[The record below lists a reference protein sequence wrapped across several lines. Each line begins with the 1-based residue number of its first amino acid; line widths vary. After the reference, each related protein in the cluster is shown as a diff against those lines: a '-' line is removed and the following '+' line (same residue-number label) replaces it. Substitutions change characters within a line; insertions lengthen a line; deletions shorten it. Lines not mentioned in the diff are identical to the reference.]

1 MTDSDRHSQQREAVY
16 RSWAKTEDWSA
27 RTAKARAARDAK
39 PAAGGDPKAGTAS
52 PHR

>member
-39 PAAGGDPKAGTAS
+39 PAAGGDPKPPARLS
-52 PHR
+52 